1 MSTASLEK
9 IDNTSIELELGDII
23 EINAPRNIQL
33 HEQKFFIDYIDSNKI
48 KLLNIINEEEVV
60 LTLVRNSFE
69 DDSIETVNILSRSP
83 EKGYVK
89 QQGLKENMWLIFI
102 LI

>member
-33 HEQKFFIDYIDSNKI
+33 HEQKFLLIILIQI
-48 KLLNIINEEEVV
+48 KLN
-60 LTLVRNSFE
+60 
-69 DDSIETVNILSRSP
+69 
-83 EKGYVK
+83 Y
-89 QQGLKENMWLIFI
+89 
-102 LI
+102 